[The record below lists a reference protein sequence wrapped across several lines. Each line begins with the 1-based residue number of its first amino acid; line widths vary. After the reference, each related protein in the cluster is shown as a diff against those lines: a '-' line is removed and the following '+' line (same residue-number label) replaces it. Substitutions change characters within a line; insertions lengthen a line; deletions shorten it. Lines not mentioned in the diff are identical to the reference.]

1 MMNLRRGWMRGE
13 EGEETAARIVK
24 KYIHL
29 FYKKNS
35 YLHFADKDSKSEGS

>member
-1 MMNLRRGWMRGE
+1 MMDLGRGLGE
-13 EGEETAARIVK
+13 EEVEETAARIVK
-24 KYIHL
+24 KYINL